1 MVGQDI
7 EIYPDRPCNAFAS
20 YETRAFEAKD
30 RRQPGDQFALLCGR
44 HTVPRVTSIASYK
57 NLKSPNIMRL
67 IEAGVVNW
75 KHENRQRFVFVFD
88 KPNGQ
93 KLLDSPEAVPYR
105 FSEDRIIPALI
116 QPIVTVLAEFRNADI
131 VHGGINPENIFVT
144 GSAGAESAVLGEC
157 LTSAPSFRQHALF
170 ETIER
175 GMAQPTGRG
184 QGTLK
189 EDLYAFGMCVAMA
202 VRGENFMIGK
212 DPKQIVYDKIENGS
226 YGIIVGKERMPAG
239 VSEFLRA
246 VLNDDETQRWD
257 IDDALRWLEGRRL
270 SPKQPRVNVQ
280 AARPFVFKENKFW
293 DMRSVAAAFAD
304 DPAAA
309 AVSIEKDQFDFWLK
323 RNFEDQLLI
332 TRLEKVWEREK
343 GGSRERLISSVT
355 MALDPR
361 APVRYKNISAFPIGF
376 GGALAEAMAKG
387 DDIQNHAEMLQ
398 LQLFNN
404 WVNLRPDEVGEA
416 AGIITT
422 FEKCRNYLTQKMPGY
437 GMERVLY
444 TLSKEA
450 ACMSPL
456 LKNYF
461 VLGAA
466 SLLMALESISE
477 QPNRPDNVLDRHMIA
492 FISVRE
498 PKMID
503 PHLGHVISHDRA
515 YQLIGILRTLAAIQ
529 KRFSIAA
536 VPGVGNWLIEMI
548 GPALNRFNDRELR
561 QEVAKRLNKLVDS
574 GNLPAILDLVD
585 DMKLVQDDANRFAQA
600 RQEFILLTNEKEGID
615 AHLKKNKNFGYA
627 TGRQVAM
634 LVSSAIAVMVIL
646 GYIVAH
652 LAAGA

>member
-20 YETRAFEAKD
+20 HETRAFEAKD
-30 RRQPGDQFALLCGR
+30 RRQQGDQFALLCGR

-57 NLKSPNIMRL
+57 NLKSPHILRL

-93 KLLDSPEAVPYR
+93 KILASPEAVPYR
-105 FSEDRIIPALI
+105 FAEDRIISALI
-116 QPIVTVLAEFRNADI
+116 QPIVTALAEFRNADI

-189 EDLYAFGMCVAMA
+189 EDLYAFGMCVAMV
-202 VRGENFMIGK
+202 VRGENFILGK

-226 YGIIVGKERMPAG
+226 YGIIVGRERMPAG

-270 SPKQPRVNVQ
+270 SPKQPRVNVH

-293 DMRSVAAAFAD
+293 DLRSVATAFAE

-323 RNFEDQLLI
+323 RNFEDQQLI
-332 TRLEKVWEREK
+332 ARLEKVWEREK

-361 APVRYKNISAFPIGF
+361 APVRYKNISAFPVGF

-398 LQLFNN
+398 QQLFNN

-466 SLLMALESISE
+466 SLLMALESISV
-477 QPNRPDNVLDRHMIA
+477 QQNRPDNVLDRHMIA

-515 YQLIGILRTLAAIQ
+515 YQLIGILRTLAAVQ

-536 VPGVGNWLIEMI
+536 VPGVGNWLIDMI

-585 DMKLVQDDANRFAQA
+585 DMKLVQDDANRFALA

-652 LAAGA
+652 LAGGS